1 MKQQEPVITYHYDK
15 KIYVSINLSSSC
27 NMSCSY
33 CFKTIQHKL
42 QKKVLSDIFKYVTE
56 IYYPNAKEY
65 IFSVG
70 YSSEPLEDLS
80 KKFTFIFKIIMIKCF
95 KIVLF

>member
-1 MKQQEPVITYHYDK
+1 MIKKAMFQLICHRLVICLVLIVLKRYN
-15 KIYVSINLSSSC
+15 IN
-27 NMSCSY
+27 Y
-33 CFKTIQHKL
+33 K
-42 QKKVLSDIFKYVTE
+42 KKVLSDIFKYVTE

-95 KIVLF
+95 KIV